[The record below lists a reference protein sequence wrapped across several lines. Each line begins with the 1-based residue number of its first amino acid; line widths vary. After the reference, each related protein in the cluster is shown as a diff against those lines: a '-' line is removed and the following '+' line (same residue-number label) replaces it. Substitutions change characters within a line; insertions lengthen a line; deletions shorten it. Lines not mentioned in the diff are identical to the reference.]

1 MRPQALEVRAVG
13 VPWQAREMTLGGAHA
28 TLRGE
33 GRAQSELPTRRAVSV
48 LSPEIEKIT
57 KELSEA

>member
-1 MRPQALEVRAVG
+1 
-13 VPWQAREMTLGGAHA
+13 MTLGGAHA

-33 GRAQSELPTRRAVSV
+33 GRVQSELPMRRAVSV